1 MSNSEN
7 VPWAPTRPDLIQE
20 NLELRREV
28 ERLRNRAAN
37 LGRMEDELARIHA
50 MCPGADPRMEAPEA
64 VAYTIGR
71 FQGRIEALE
80 GRLAVAERQLRPS
93 QEAS

>member
-7 VPWAPTRPDLIQE
+7 VPWAPTRSDLIQE

-28 ERLRNRAAN
+28 ERWRNRAADS
-37 LGRMEDELARIHA
+37 GRMEDDIARIRA

-64 VAYTIGR
+64 VAYTLGRLIGR
-71 FQGRIEALE
+71 VEALE

-93 QEAS
+93 QAGA

>member
-50 MCPGADPRMEAPEA
+50 MCPGADPRMEVPEA

-93 QEAS
+93 QDTP